1 MAHGGCGAQPAGIGR
16 AAPDWPVSRTVY
28 RLNLRSG
35 IRRRHADCTAY
46 GLALTSA
53 ARAAQGLDANS
64 QEPSIRPDIGF
75 ISVSDVEVT
84 RDLAHARV
92 YVTVFEEGQAPAT
105 LKALKRAA
113 GFLRSRLGQEMRIR
127 TVPELHFL
135 HDASVETGQKM
146 DRLIEQAV
154 ASDAAPADSADT
166 DTESGPGERDADT

>member
-1 MAHGGCGAQPAGIGR
+1 MAPRDFRRADRVSGQMRRVLAQLIQQ
-16 AAPDWPVSRTVY
+16 D
-28 RLNLRSG
+28 
-35 IRRRHADCTAY
+35 IKD
-46 GLALTSA
+46 
-53 ARAAQGLDANS
+53 
-64 QEPSIRPDIGF
+64 PDIGF

-154 ASDAAPADSADT
+154 ASDAAPADSIDT
-166 DTESGPGERDADT
+166 DIESGPGELDPET